1 MRASYRILR
10 ALTND
15 VRQTGHADC
24 VAFVKSFNLPLIVLG
39 GGGYTIRNVARAWA
53 FETGV
58 LVGEEMS
65 ENLPFND
72 YMEYYGPEFK
82 LSVPMNNMGNY
93 NTREYLDKTTFVS
106 RTLFLWIRA
115 DFLRLR

>member
-1 MRASYRILR
+1 M
-10 ALTND
+10 NE
-15 VRQTGHADC
+15 GHADC
-24 VAFVKSFNLPLIVLG
+24 VAFVKSFNVPLVVVG

-53 FETGV
+53 YETGV

-82 LSVPMNNMGNY
+82 LSVPMNNMENY
-93 NTREYLDKTTFVS
+93 NTREYLDKTTCVVPILS
-106 RTLFLWIRA
+106 VELETDSGTVTGRRCWK
-115 DFLRLR
+115 D